1 MPCHSAEPRPC
12 APGGCLNPD
21 SVPQEGTLRA
31 SLRIPELDLRATAH
45 RLCPDGPPDQPQEG
59 AEAHAAAARRRCPA
73 GVSGTGRPAPR
84 TAVNA
89 LLSPP
94 RVRLGLRRVGVRW
107 RGRPSSGPRA
117 EEFGD
122 FEGAVLATVCR
133 ERRDSTL
140 AKKAAFGSRRNGARV
155 FTERRQTCA
164 GTSAA
169 WTPVSSG
176 RPNRRETQHPRRF
189 TGHGYVRD
197 RRDSFAYLHGA
208 STAPGLRCLGDTSS
222 ATPSCYI
229 LSAGEVGEGDG
240 VAEVAELVVVLAAAG
255 DQAQFCSVGGVAVD
269 RPGGEFVFL
278 VALYAVGDEHGG

>member
-1 MPCHSAEPRPC
+1 MSCHSAEPRPF
-12 APGGCLNPD
+12 APTGCLNPD

-176 RPNRRETQHPRRF
+176 RPTDARRSIRGGSRGTVTCAIGETPSRI
-189 TGHGYVRD
+189 
-197 RRDSFAYLHGA
+197 
-208 STAPGLRCLGDTSS
+208 STAPPRRRAFAVLGTLRRQPRAVTFCQPVRWAK
-222 ATPSCYI
+222 AT
-229 LSAGEVGEGDG
+229 
-240 VAEVAELVVVLAAAG
+240 VLP
-255 DQAQFCSVGGVAVD
+255 
-269 RPGGEFVFL
+269 R
-278 VALYAVGDEHGG
+278 